1 MQYRKIYGS
10 KIFVC
15 ASKIT
20 KWIIIYQREFQWKS
34 NYMFEKTSFLYV
46 NGIFYEFMIGKLVK
60 NCSIGKESTC
70 NAGDP
75 GSIPGLGRSS
85 GEGIGYP
92 FQYSWASLV
101 THLVENLPVWWET
114 WVWSL
119 DSEDTLEKGK
129 ATHSS
134 ILAWRIPW
142 TV

>member
-1 MQYRKIYGS
+1 MS
-10 KIFVC
+10 
-15 ASKIT
+15 
-20 KWIIIYQREFQWKS
+20 
-34 NYMFEKTSFLYV
+34 
-46 NGIFYEFMIGKLVK
+46 FMIGKLVK

-114 WVWSL
+114 WV
-119 DSEDTLEKGK
+119 
-129 ATHSS
+129 
-134 ILAWRIPW
+134 
-142 TV
+142 